1 MRGLSRRVEVD
12 FPVVENRN
20 ACRALCFKLIQNAI
34 VAVAQGWKNDLC
46 ESVAVLAY
54 EVNACF
60 ESGFL
65 RPMKHCRRHGS
76 AGRVGL
82 IKPVQKEEIA
92 EMKNACI
99 ASRKIKVR
107 GIQKGIRT
115 PLVKKG

>member
-1 MRGLSRRVEVD
+1 MRGFSRRVEVD
-12 FPVVENRN
+12 FPIVENCY
-20 ACRALCFKLIQNAI
+20 ACRALCLKLVQDAI
-34 VAVAQGWKNDLC
+34 VAVAQGWQNDLG
-46 ESVAVLAY
+46 ESVAVLAH

-82 IKPVQKEEIA
+82 VKPIQKEEIA

-99 ASRKIKVR
+99 A
-107 GIQKGIRT
+107 
-115 PLVKKG
+115 